1 MAPDNISMEEMAK
14 HPRCTVEGFLSPP
27 YLDVPLSFVYQKDR
41 SDVHIFLNDLSHP
54 QYLCYVADNFRHV
67 NFRRVEQP
75 VMVFHDKARRKFRLC
90 PMPPGVSSDTST
102 YGRFCFARDAT
113 GVDNV
118 PVPSVLLTLDNG
130 LTHSLS
136 KNAWILYR
144 KTKEPDIRRQ
154 RPEISHVQL
163 CEAITQMWLSEAPEV
178 RERWKLM
185 AQRALVHYIEKRQ
198 EAANNE
204 ASSGSMGEEPSD

>member
-1 MAPDNISMEEMAK
+1 MI
-14 HPRCTVEGFLSPP
+14 L
-27 YLDVPLSFVYQKDR
+27 
-41 SDVHIFLNDLSHP
+41 
-54 QYLCYVADNFRHV
+54 
-67 NFRRVEQP
+67 
-75 VMVFHDKARRKFRLC
+75 
-90 PMPPGVSSDTST
+90 
-102 YGRFCFARDAT
+102 DAT

-163 CEAITQMWLSEAPEV
+163 CKQHFHEYASLSNVCTGEAITQMWFSEAPEV

-204 ASSGSMGEEPSD
+204 ASSGSMEEEPSD